1 MINTRTYWAK
11 LIDALM
17 PLLAMLAALLVG
29 VLLLMML
36 GTDPFE
42 AYSALIRGALGNV
55 SGITQTLTKAT
66 PLLLVGLGICIAFRG
81 GVINIGGEGQ
91 IVVGA
96 LGATAFAVGFEGLP
110 GLILL
115 PLTLL
120 SGAAAGL
127 VWGGIPGLL
136 KARLGVN
143 EILTTVMMNQIALR
157 LMNFLL
163 RGPMLD
169 PEHVAAGTSIPQSAT
184 LPESVWLPRLVP
196 RTLFHSGA
204 ILAVLLALAVYFLL
218 WRTTIGYRIRAV
230 GLNPHASRYAGI
242 PVPNYVTL
250 SLALSGMLC
259 GLAGAVEV
267 LGVHHRMLEG
277 LSGGYGFSGIVA
289 ALFGKLHPLG
299 AIPASALF
307 GALLVGA
314 DKMQRAVQVPSA
326 LATALQG
333 LVVLFVVAS
342 DLYVRRRSRRRVGGD
357 EPDVMAPADE
367 ENRIEEP
374 SAVTEEDVKSAP
386 ARAGH
391 EENP

>member
-1 MINTRTYWAK
+1 MNTRVYLAK
-11 LIDALM
+11 LIDVLL
-17 PLLAMLAALLVG
+17 PVLAMLVALLVG
-29 VLLLMML
+29 ILLLLLL
-36 GTDPFE
+36 GSDPVK
-42 AYSALIRGALGNV
+42 AYSALIQGALGNI

-96 LGATAFAVGFEGLP
+96 LAATAFAVSFSELP

-120 SGAAAGL
+120 SAAAAGL

-163 RGPMLD
+163 RGPLLD
-169 PEHVAAGTSIPQSAT
+169 PEHVAAGTSIPQSAA
-184 LPESVWLPRLVP
+184 LPESIWLPRLVP

-242 PVPNYVTL
+242 PVPKYVTL

-326 LATALQG
+326 LAIALQG
-333 LVVLFVVAS
+333 LVVLFVVSS
-342 DLYVRRRSRRRVGGD
+342 DLYVRRRTRRRVGEDGP
-357 EPDVMAPADE
+357 EMLDE

-374 SAVTEEDVKSAP
+374 SAGTGEGANLASAD
-386 ARAGH
+386 AGR
-391 EENP
+391 EENN

>member
-1 MINTRTYWAK
+1 MIKRIYLAK
-11 LIDALM
+11 LIDALV
-17 PLLAMLAALLVG
+17 PVLAMLAALLVG
-29 VLLLMML
+29 VVLLLLL
-36 GTDPFE
+36 GSDPIE

-96 LGATAFAVGFEGLP
+96 LAATAFAVGFENLP

-120 SGAAAGL
+120 SAAAAGL

-157 LMNFLL
+157 MMNFLL
-163 RGPMLD
+163 RGPLLD
-169 PEHVAAGTSIPQSAT
+169 PEHAAAGTSIPQSAT

-196 RTLFHSGA
+196 RTLFHSGVF
-204 ILAVLLALAVYFLL
+204 LAVLLALAVYFLL

-230 GLNPHASRYAGI
+230 GLNPNASRYAGI
-242 PVPNYVTL
+242 PVPKYVTL

-326 LATALQG
+326 LAIALQG
-333 LVVLFVVAS
+333 LVVLFVVSS
-342 DLYVRRRSRRRVGGD
+342 DLYVRRRARRRVGADG
-357 EPDVMAPADE
+357 PDGPIAADE
-367 ENRIEEP
+367 ENRVEDL
-374 SAVTEEDVKSAP
+374 SADTEEDVKLTS
-386 ARAGH
+386 ARA
-391 EENP
+391 

>member
-1 MINTRTYWAK
+1 MNTRLYLAK
-11 LIDALM
+11 LIDLLL
-17 PLLAMLAALLVG
+17 PVLAMVIALVVG
-29 VLLLMML
+29 VLLLLLL
-36 GTDPFE
+36 GTDPIE
-42 AYSALIRGALGNV
+42 AYSALIRGALGNI

-96 LGATAFAVGFEGLP
+96 LAATAFGVGFGNLP
-110 GLILL
+110 ALILL
-115 PLTLL
+115 PLTLI
-120 SGAAAGL
+120 SGAAAGFI
-127 VWGGIPGLL
+127 WGGIPGLL

-184 LPESVWLPRLVP
+184 LPESIWLLRLVP

-242 PVPNYVTL
+242 PVAKYVTL

-326 LATALQG
+326 LAIALQG
-333 LVVLFVVAS
+333 LVVLFVVSS
-342 DLYVRRRSRRRVGGD
+342 DLYVRRRTRRRVGDDGSGG
-357 EPDVMAPADE
+357 PDGPAAE
-367 ENRIEEP
+367 GEKREAIAE
-374 SAVTEEDVKSAP
+374 
-386 ARAGH
+386 G
-391 EENP
+391 

>member
-1 MINTRTYWAK
+1 MNTRIYLAK
-11 LIDALM
+11 LIDALV
-17 PLLAMLAALLVG
+17 PVLAMLAALLVG
-29 VLLLMML
+29 VVLLLLL
-36 GTDPFE
+36 GSDPIE

-96 LGATAFAVGFEGLP
+96 LAATAFAVGFEKLP

-163 RGPMLD
+163 RGPLLD

-196 RTLFHSGA
+196 RTLFHSGVF
-204 ILAVLLALAVYFLL
+204 LAVLLALAVYFLL

-230 GLNPHASRYAGI
+230 GLNPNASRYAGI
-242 PVPNYVTL
+242 PVPKYVTL

-259 GLAGAVEV
+259 GLAGTVEV

-326 LATALQG
+326 LAIALQG
-333 LVVLFVVAS
+333 LVVLFVVSS
-342 DLYVRRRSRRRVGGD
+342 DLYVRRRARRRVGADG
-357 EPDVMAPADE
+357 PDGPIVGDE
-367 ENRIEEP
+367 ENQVEERC
-374 SAVTEEDVKSAP
+374 ADTEEDVNLSSASTE
-386 ARAGH
+386 RG
-391 EENP
+391 EN

>member
-1 MINTRTYWAK
+1 M
-11 LIDALM
+11 LI
-17 PLLAMLAALLVG
+17 ALLVG
-29 VLLLMML
+29 VLLLLML

-42 AYSALIRGALGNV
+42 AYSALIRGALGNI

-96 LGATAFAVGFEGLP
+96 LAATAFAVGFGDLP
-110 GLILL
+110 GLILM
-115 PLTLL
+115 PLTLV

-242 PVPNYVTL
+242 PVPKYVTL

-259 GLAGAVEV
+259 GIAGAVEV
-267 LGVHHRMLEG
+267 MGVHHRMLEG

-326 LATALQG
+326 LAIALQG

-342 DLYVRRRSRRRVGGD
+342 DLYVRRRARRRVGSD
-357 EPDVMAPADE
+357 AQDMPTLTDE
-367 ENRIEEP
+367 EVLAEDAAEVGEESG
-374 SAVTEEDVKSAP
+374 SAIDQEGRED
-386 ARAGH
+386 
-391 EENP
+391 NP

>member
-1 MINTRTYWAK
+1 MNTRLYLAK
-11 LIDALM
+11 LIDLLL
-17 PLLAMLAALLVG
+17 PVLAMVLALVVG
-29 VLLLMML
+29 VLLLFLL

-42 AYSALIRGALGNV
+42 AYSALIRGALGNI

-96 LGATAFAVGFEGLP
+96 LAATAFGVGFGNLP
-110 GLILL
+110 ALILL
-115 PLTLL
+115 PLTLI

-127 VWGGIPGLL
+127 IWGGIPGLL

-143 EILTTVMMNQIALR
+143 EILTTVMMNQIALH

-184 LPESVWLPRLVP
+184 LPESIWLARLAP

-242 PVPNYVTL
+242 PVAKYVTL

-326 LATALQG
+326 LAIALQG
-333 LVVLFVVAS
+333 LVVLFVVSS
-342 DLYVRRRSRRRVGGD
+342 DLYVRRRTRRRVGDDGSGG
-357 EPDVMAPADE
+357 PDRSPA
-367 ENRIEEP
+367 
-374 SAVTEEDVKSAP
+374 TEGEKREAIAEV
-386 ARAGH
+386 
-391 EENP
+391 